1 MAWEANTK
9 IQNGRYRIE
18 HLLGKGGFG
27 LTYLAWANHKADRV
41 VIKTLNETLLEEEV
55 LAQKLQQDFL
65 NEALRLARFNH
76 PHIVRV
82 EEVICEGN
90 LWGIVMEYVEGP
102 TLDKLI
108 RSQGRL
114 PETEALRIIH
124 QVGEALNELHQQ
136 GLLHRDVK
144 PANVLLRHPS
154 QDAVLIDFGLV
165 RDFSQGLTQHHTSW
179 GTDGYAPI
187 EQYDSLR
194 KRGAWTDVYGLA
206 ATLYTMVTGVIPLCA
221 PVRATGKELDPPS
234 SIHTDIS
241 EAVSLAILQGMALQF
256 QDRPASISAWLE
268 ALPQPQV
275 QPQLHQPSPPPAIR
289 SGEQWPSP
297 IDPVKTDVLPSQ
309 AVAETETVITS
320 LLPGTSPSQQLDS
333 LYRHLQQLLHLG
345 QWQAADQTTTQL
357 MLYLSQRQREGNFG
371 IEEIRHFP
379 CQHLT
384 LLDRAWRYYS
394 QDRFGFSVQRDLW
407 RRCPRD
413 YQAMGE
419 AVGWRAQGIW
429 LHYDQL
435 LYRAEAPKGHLP
447 VGFLAGW
454 SGGLEKS
461 LCFLDRY
468 LLARLQD
475 CLP

>member
-1 MAWEANTK
+1 MVWEANTK

-18 HLLGKGGFG
+18 RLLGKGGFG

-41 VIKTLNETLLEEEV
+41 VIKTLSETLLEEEV

-82 EEVICEGN
+82 EEVICEEG

-108 RSQGRL
+108 RSQGPL
-114 PETEALRIIH
+114 PEAEALRMIH
-124 QVGEALNELHQQ
+124 QVGDALNELHQQ

-154 QDAVLIDFGLV
+154 QNAVLIDFGLV
-165 RDFSQGLTQHHTSW
+165 RDFSQGLIQHHTSW

-221 PVRATGKELDPPS
+221 PVRATGKQLDPPHS
-234 SIHTDIS
+234 LHPNVS
-241 EAVSLAILQGMALQF
+241 EAVNQAILQGMALQF

-268 ALPQPQV
+268 LLPQPEIQS
-275 QPQLHQPSPPPAIR
+275 PLHQPHSPPAGHPV
-289 SGEQWPSP
+289 EPFPSP
-297 IDPVKTDVLPSQ
+297 LDPMKTDILPPEE
-309 AVAETETVITS
+309 VAATETIMPT
-320 LLPGTSPSQQLDS
+320 LMPAAIPSQQLES
-333 LYRHLQQLLHLG
+333 LYRHLQQLLHWG
-345 QWQAADQTTTQL
+345 EWQAADQTTTQL
-357 MLYLSQRQREGNFG
+357 MLHLSQRQREGTFG
-371 IEEIRHFP
+371 IAEIRQFP

-394 QDRFGFSVQRDLW
+394 QDRFGFSVQRALW

-419 AVGWRAQGIW
+419 AVGWRVQGTW
-429 LHYDQL
+429 LRYDQL

>member
-18 HLLGKGGFG
+18 RLLGKGGFG

-82 EEVICEGN
+82 EEVICEEG

-114 PETEALRIIH
+114 SESEALRMIH
-124 QVGEALNELHQQ
+124 QVGDALDELHQQ

-144 PANVLLRHPS
+144 PANVLLRNPS

-165 RDFSQGLTQHHTSW
+165 RDFSQGLIQHHTSW

-221 PVRATGKELDPPS
+221 PVRASGKELDQPR
-234 SIHTDIS
+234 SIDPKVS
-241 EAVSLAILQGMALQF
+241 EAVNQAILQGMALQF

-268 ALPQPQV
+268 ALPQPQ
-275 QPQLHQPSPPPAIR
+275 QPSSPSAER

-297 IDPVKTDVLPSQ
+297 IDPVKTAVLPPQ

-320 LLPGTSPSQQLDS
+320 LLPGTPSSQQLDS
-333 LYRHLQQLLHLG
+333 LYRHLQQFLHLG
-345 QWQAADQTTTQL
+345 QWQAADQTTTHL
-357 MLYLSQRQREGNFG
+357 MLYLCQRQREGSFG

-407 RRCPRD
+407 RRCSRD
-413 YQAMGE
+413 YQVMGE
-419 AVGWRAQGIW
+419 AVGWRVRGTW
-429 LHYDQL
+429 LQYDQL

-468 LLARLQD
+468 LLTRLQD